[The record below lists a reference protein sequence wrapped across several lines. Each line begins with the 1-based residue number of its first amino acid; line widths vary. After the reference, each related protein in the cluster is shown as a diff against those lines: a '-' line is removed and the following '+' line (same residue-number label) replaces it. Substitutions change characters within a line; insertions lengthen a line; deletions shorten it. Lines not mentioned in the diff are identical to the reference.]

1 MPFTPC
7 IQNQQNSFQTIE
19 KPHIHRGLC
28 TFLENFYQIFFDPSI
43 PYWIPLIFF
52 VQRGLF
58 PPSFRHKNPANCKEK
73 ERTHRISPP
82 MNKFTVYF
90 FSIPFFSKIQKNR
103 WTDNFSSK
111 NFPLSLIFSSISAA
125 GFTRSPSNVP
135 ISVDVAITSR
145 AYPPSGLGT
154 LDIRNGPSPP
164 SSKTLSKRGF
174 KSAIPFFHHLKIHLP
189 IPYYN
194 QYFSIIL

>member
-28 TFLENFYQIFFDPSI
+28 TFLENFYQIFFC
-43 PYWIPLIFF
+43 PLYSVLNPFDIFRTKSP
-52 VQRGLF
+52 VS
-58 PPSFRHKNPANCKEK
+58 PSFRHKNPANCKGK
-73 ERTHRISPP
+73 ERTHRISLP

-90 FSIPFFSKIQKNR
+90 FSIPFFSKIQKKSLDRQLFIEKFPSIFNLFI
-103 WTDNFSSK
+103 DFSIRLHP
-111 NFPLSLIFSSISAA
+111 FPFKRPDQRQRRHNSACVSSIRPWNPRY
-125 GFTRSPSNVP
+125 TEWTKPP
-135 ISVDVAITSR
+135 ILQ
-145 AYPPSGLGT
+145 P
-154 LDIRNGPSPP
+154 
-164 SSKTLSKRGF
+164 LSKRGS